1 MDWSAIVAAIAILA
15 TAASG
20 VIGWWSKE
28 LSKNQDKIVDDQ
40 STLARQINNLE
51 VKVSDHYVKREDFQ
65 SVTNQI
71 FQKLDKILDKLDTKV
86 DK

>member
-1 MDWSAIVAAIAILA
+1 MDWSAIVAAIAVLA
-15 TAASG
+15 TVASG

-28 LSKNQDKIVDDQ
+28 LSKNQDKIVADQ
-40 STLARQINNLE
+40 STLARQINSLE

>member
-1 MDWSAIVAAIAILA
+1 MDWSAIVASIAILA

-28 LSKNQDKIVDDQ
+28 LSKNQDKIVADQ

-65 SVTNQI
+65 SVTTQI

>member
-28 LSKNQDKIVDDQ
+28 LSKNQDKIVSDQ

-51 VKVSDHYVKREDFQ
+51 VKVSEHYVKREDLQ
-65 SVTNQI
+65 NVTAQI
-71 FQKLDKILDKLDTKV
+71 FQKLDKILDKLDTKA

>member
-1 MDWSAIVAAIAILA
+1 MDWSAIVASIAILA

-28 LSKNQDKIVDDQ
+28 LSKNQDKIVSDQ
-40 STLARQINNLE
+40 SALARQINNLE

-65 SVTNQI
+65 NVTAQI
-71 FQKLDKILDKLDTKV
+71 FQKLDKILDKLDTKA

>member
-1 MDWSAIVAAIAILA
+1 MDWSAIVAAIAVLA

-28 LSKNQDKIVDDQ
+28 LSKNQDKIVADQ

-71 FQKLDKILDKLDTKV
+71 FLKLDKILDKLDTKV

>member
-1 MDWSAIVAAIAILA
+1 MDWSAIVASIAILA

-28 LSKNQDKIVDDQ
+28 LSKNQDKIVADQ

-51 VKVSDHYVKREDFQ
+51 VKVSDQYVKREDFA

>member
-1 MDWSAIVAAIAILA
+1 MDWSAIVASIAILA

-28 LSKNQDKIVDDQ
+28 LSKNQDKIVADQ

-51 VKVSDHYVKREDFQ
+51 VKVSDQYVKREDFA

-71 FQKLDKILDKLDTKV
+71 FQKLDKILYKLDTKV

>member
-1 MDWSAIVAAIAILA
+1 MDWSAIVASIAILA
-15 TAASG
+15 TIASG

-28 LSKNQDKIVDDQ
+28 LSKNQDRIVADQ

-71 FQKLDKILDKLDTKV
+71 FQKLDKILDKLDTKA

>member
-1 MDWSAIVAAIAILA
+1 MDWSAIVASIAILA

-28 LSKNQDKIVDDQ
+28 LSKNQDKIIADQ
-40 STLARQINNLE
+40 STLARQINSLE

>member
-1 MDWSAIVAAIAILA
+1 MEWSAIVATIAILA
-15 TAASG
+15 TTASG
-20 VIGWWSKE
+20 IIGWWSKE
-28 LSKNQDKIVDDQ
+28 LSKNQDKIVSDQ
-40 STLARQINNLE
+40 STLARQINSLE

>member
-1 MDWSAIVAAIAILA
+1 MDWSAIVASIAILA

-28 LSKNQDKIVDDQ
+28 LSKNQDKIVADQ

-65 SVTNQI
+65 SITNQI

>member
-1 MDWSAIVAAIAILA
+1 MDWSAIVASIAILA

-28 LSKNQDKIVDDQ
+28 LSKNQDKIVSDQ

-51 VKVSDHYVKREDFQ
+51 VKVSDQYVKREDFA

>member
-1 MDWSAIVAAIAILA
+1 MDWSAIVASIAILA

-28 LSKNQDKIVDDQ
+28 LSKNQDKIVSDQ

-51 VKVSDHYVKREDFQ
+51 VKVSEHYVKREDLQ
-65 SVTNQI
+65 NVTAQI
-71 FQKLDKILDKLDTKV
+71 FQKLDKILDKLDTKA